1 MLLFELRPFL
11 KIMILLADSETI
23 VWLSF
28 TSKMSGMLSYDIFE
42 VSLNRKEI
50 SIIPVSASLLNI

>member
-11 KIMILLADSETI
+11 KIMILLAESESI
-23 VWLSF
+23 VRLSF

-42 VSLNRKEI
+42 VSLNLKEI
-50 SIIPVSASLLNI
+50 